1 MCFKM
6 YPSKSGITVYYQQ
19 IFRADTF
26 DYADV
31 PDDYN
36 TRYQHSC
43 RYSTQQNYI
52 NLVKNEY

>member
-52 NLVKNEY
+52 NLV